1 MVLHNFCISLLW
13 ACQNK
18 HSSKFKVLSR
28 LSRVIYK
35 LIFKHGNS
43 KLQGKAKIM
52 SMGGLASEA
61 LKNKNLEFVLNLMK
75 KSQVQVIQLQTVSFP

>member
-13 ACQNK
+13 SCQNK

-52 SMGGLASEA
+52 SMDGLASEA

-75 KSQVQVIQLQTVSFP
+75 KS

>member
-1 MVLHNFCISLLW
+1 M
-13 ACQNK
+13 
-18 HSSKFKVLSR
+18 
-28 LSRVIYK
+28 YK

-52 SMGGLASEA
+52 SMDGLASEA

-75 KSQVQVIQLQTVSFP
+75 KS